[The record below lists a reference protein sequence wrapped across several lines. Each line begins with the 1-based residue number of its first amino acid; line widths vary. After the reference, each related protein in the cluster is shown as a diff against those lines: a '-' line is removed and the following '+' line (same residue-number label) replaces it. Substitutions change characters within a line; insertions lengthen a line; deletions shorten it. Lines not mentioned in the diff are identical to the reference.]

1 MLFVMEHVLLGC
13 LWQHGFS
20 QIFFDAVCFGTRI
33 TPMPAAARISTDFYF
48 YAVCFGTRFTRMPLA
63 ARIFTDFYFD
73 AVCFG
78 TRITRMPA
86 AARIFT
92 DFCLGTLMEFDQT
105 EFFPSGG

>member
-1 MLFVMEHVLLGC
+1 M
-13 LWQHGFS
+13 
-20 QIFFDAVCFGTRI
+20 
-33 TPMPAAARISTDFYF
+33 
-48 YAVCFGTRFTRMPLA
+48 TRMPAA

-78 TRITRMPA
+78 IRMTRMPAAARIFTDFYFDAVCFGIRMTRMPA